1 MIRRPKFDGLGGFH
15 TARRSS
21 PPPAFWARKRTNERT
36 KRQLFNKQQNNCF
49 SLRLRNKSELSAKWP
64 HDAQTR
70 GVRNNMK
77 SSLSLCSCSL
87 FITRRLRLFWIG
99 IVVLVSRML
108 RKSQAAGKKSRVE
121 ANREKHSRKRQ
132 RVKMEMKRTSK
143 LFFSPL
149 LHPISVCERVCVNQA
164 PDKKKRRDTKSKAS
178 PSFFF
183 APFFSLSCE
192 K

>member
-1 MIRRPKFDGLGGFH
+1 MIRRPKFDGLGGFY

-77 SSLSLCSCSL
+77 SSPPLCSYSL
-87 FITRRLRLFWIG
+87 FIARLLEFG
-99 IVVLVSRML
+99 IVVV
-108 RKSQAAGKKSRVE
+108 V
-121 ANREKHSRKRQ
+121 
-132 RVKMEMKRTSK
+132 V
-143 LFFSPL
+143 
-149 LHPISVCERVCVNQA
+149 VCR
-164 PDKKKRRDTKSKAS
+164 
-178 PSFFF
+178 
-183 APFFSLSCE
+183 
-192 K
+192 